1 MDHERTKSPY
11 NKKSDIPK
19 KYNWQSLL
27 DQEGVE
33 LEKHY
38 IKLLNELGKE
48 SERFK
53 CFDYEE
59 ILKRD
64 KTNLDIFWLKDE
76 SLDDLDKLPN
86 PKIIT
91 NELTKEL
98 ESALEQLKEIK
109 EDFN

>member
-1 MDHERTKSPY
+1 M
-11 NKKSDIPK
+11 
-19 KYNWQSLL
+19 
-27 DQEGVE
+27 
-33 LEKHY
+33 
-38 IKLLNELGKE
+38 
-48 SERFK
+48 
-53 CFDYEE
+53 
-59 ILKRD
+59 
-64 KTNLDIFWLKDE
+64 KDE